1 MYERERKIETE
12 KLQKERRKRLRQRT
26 RKGEGRKDKKGGRE
40 PRMGEKTEK
49 ERLALAHLGCPEW

>member
-1 MYERERKIETE
+1 MKKIKTKNE
-12 KLQKERRKRLRQRT
+12 KRGGKEEKR
-26 RKGEGRKDKKGGRE
+26 GRE